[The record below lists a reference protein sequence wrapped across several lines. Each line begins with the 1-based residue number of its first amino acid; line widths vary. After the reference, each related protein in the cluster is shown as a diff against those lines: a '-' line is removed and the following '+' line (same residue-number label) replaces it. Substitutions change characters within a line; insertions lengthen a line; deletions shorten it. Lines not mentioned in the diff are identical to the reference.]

1 MDRSNE
7 TLDRHRGKGRM
18 QKLNAEEF
26 TELDNLVGFWHFLRD
41 CESRVPAYLYKEM
54 QSRCYGYAPGTT

>member
-1 MDRSNE
+1 
-7 TLDRHRGKGRM
+7 M

-41 CESRVPAYLYKEM
+41 CESRVPTYLYKEM
-54 QSRCYGYAPGTT
+54 QSKCYGYAPGTT